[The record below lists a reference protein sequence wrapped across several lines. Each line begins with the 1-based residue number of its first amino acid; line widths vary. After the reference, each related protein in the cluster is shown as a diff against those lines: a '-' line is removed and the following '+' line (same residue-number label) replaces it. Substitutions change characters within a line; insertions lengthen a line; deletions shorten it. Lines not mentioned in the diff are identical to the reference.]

1 MSNCLKEFFE
11 LEPLIFFAKLIW
23 ATKKLFLISFAN
35 IRIVHYFVGQQGSF
49 ISIKSV
55 QALHISIVGSLVMS
69 KLRRMVLVSAKFNH
83 LLTIQLLKVQ
93 LIPFK
98 SFLVFECIVLIVF
111 ESSRLFLLVFY
122 LEWLL
127 NWRKYWTQLTS
138 LTIVK
143 LGYGCFLISHW
154 TSSSWKKWIFIPLF
168 VGWWPASLSF
178 RHSLGCQILILLS
191 SNLHS

>member
-1 MSNCLKEFFE
+1 M
-11 LEPLIFFAKLIW
+11 
-23 ATKKLFLISFAN
+23 
-35 IRIVHYFVGQQGSF
+35 GQQGSF

-111 ESSRLFLLVFY
+111 ESS
-122 LEWLL
+122 
-127 NWRKYWTQLTS
+127 
-138 LTIVK
+138 
-143 LGYGCFLISHW
+143 
-154 TSSSWKKWIFIPLF
+154 
-168 VGWWPASLSF
+168 
-178 RHSLGCQILILLS
+178 
-191 SNLHS
+191 